1 MRKYHITTFG
11 CQMNVS
17 DSERV
22 ASVLESLNFSQAAS
36 EAEADVLIY
45 NTCSVRQKSENR
57 ILGSRDK
64 WRELKEKNPNLVI
77 AVTGCMV
84 AHKGYNFK
92 RKLPEV
98 DITFDIQELPKLPA
112 QLAELMGVD
121 LKQAEYEDYLN
132 VIPKTKNAFQVYV
145 PIMTGCNNFCSFCI
159 VPFTRG
165 RERSRPVKD
174 IVREISA
181 FAEKGAKEVT
191 LLGQNVN
198 SFRGIKEDGKQAS
211 FAYLLHKVA
220 EIPGIERIFYTS
232 PHPKDMKDD
241 VIEAHATIPKL
252 CPTIH
257 LPVQSGSS
265 AVLRRM
271 NRFYTKESFL
281 DLVKKFREAVPQI
294 TISTDIIVGFC
305 GETEEEFQDTLDLY
319 RQAKFDLVFI
329 GMYSPRPHSL
339 AYKMQ
344 DDVPAEV
351 KKDRFNKL
359 HALQE
364 AIAEENN
371 QKYLDTVL
379 HVLVDKI
386 KNGVASGRA
395 ENFKYTELPAEGVSL
410 GDIVSVKIKEALTWV
425 LRGEKVS

>member
-17 DSERV
+17 DSERIS
-22 ASVLESLNFSQAAS
+22 AVLEGLNFAPAKT
-36 EAEADVLIY
+36 EAEADVLVY
-45 NTCSVRQKSENR
+45 NTCSVRQKSEDR
-57 ILGSRDK
+57 IVGSREK
-64 WRELKEKNPNLVI
+64 WQSMKKLNPNIVI
-77 AVTGCMV
+77 AITGCMV
-84 AHKGYNFK
+84 AHKGYNFR
-92 RKLPEV
+92 RKFPEV
-98 DITFDIQELPKLPA
+98 DITFEIQELPQLPQKLA
-112 QLAELMGVD
+112 TVMGVD
-121 LKQAEYEDYLN
+121 LKQSEYKDYLN
-132 VIPKTKNAFQVYV
+132 IVPKTKNSFQAYV

-174 IVREISA
+174 ILEEITK
-181 FAEKGAKEVT
+181 FAAQGAKEVT

-198 SFRGIKEDGKQAS
+198 SFRGIKAEGKLATFS
-211 FAYLLHKVA
+211 YLLYKVA

-241 VIEAHATIPKL
+241 VITAHANIPQL

-257 LPVQSGSS
+257 LPVQSGST

-281 DLVKKFREAVPQI
+281 ALVNKFYQSVPGI

-305 GETEEEFQDTLDLY
+305 GETEEEFQDTLDIY
-319 RQAKFDLVFI
+319 CQAKFDLVYI

-339 AYKMQ
+339 AYKMK
-344 DDVPAEV
+344 DDVSLAE
-351 KKDRFNKL
+351 KKRRFEVL
-359 HALQE
+359 HSLQE
-364 AIAEENN
+364 DIAEEKN
-371 QKYLDTVL
+371 KAYLGQIENVL
-379 HVLVDKI
+379 IDKI
-386 KNGVASGRA
+386 KNGIASGKSHH
-395 ENFKYTELPAEGVSL
+395 FKYVEFPVEDSKVGE
-410 GDIVSVKIKEALTWV
+410 IVPVRINETLTWV